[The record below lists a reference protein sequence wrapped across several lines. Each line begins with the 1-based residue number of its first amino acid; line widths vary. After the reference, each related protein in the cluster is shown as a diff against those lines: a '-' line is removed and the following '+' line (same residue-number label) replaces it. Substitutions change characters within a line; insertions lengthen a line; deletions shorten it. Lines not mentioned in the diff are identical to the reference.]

1 MRIVV
6 VACSLLVAVGSGCA
20 HKKPKSSP
28 GTYSSVPG
36 VPDMPSSPAPQS
48 APARTQTRAPAP
60 TPTNQQLIVT
70 PENSLVGKVKT
81 VNETGRFVILS
92 FPIGRLPG
100 PEQQFSVYR
109 RGLKVAEIRT
119 TNQQQNEYVVADIIE
134 GDAEEGDEVRNK

>member
-1 MRIVV
+1 
-6 VACSLLVAVGSGCA
+6 
-20 HKKPKSSP
+20 
-28 GTYSSVPG
+28 
-36 VPDMPSSPAPQS
+36 
-48 APARTQTRAPAP
+48 
-60 TPTNQQLIVT
+60 VT

-81 VNETGRFVILS
+81 VNATGRFVILS